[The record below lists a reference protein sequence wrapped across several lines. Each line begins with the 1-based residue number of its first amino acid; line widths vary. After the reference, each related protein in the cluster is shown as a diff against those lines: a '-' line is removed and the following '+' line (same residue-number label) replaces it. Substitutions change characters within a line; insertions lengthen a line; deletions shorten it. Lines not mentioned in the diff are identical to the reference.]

1 MKAGSG
7 SCLYSIRKAGKV
19 LEQKRSYRRIG
30 ILVAV
35 LLVAAV
41 AAAAAYFF
49 GGGLVR
55 RTTADGMIAGSS
67 EIHVMILGVDERK
80 DDVGRSDT
88 LMVAT
93 VDPEKG
99 TASLLSI
106 PRDTRVAIEGAG
118 YDKINAAYAYGGY
131 ALTKKTLEQLLDV
144 PMDYYIL
151 IDVHAFERIID
162 ALDGIDIDVE
172 KRMYYEDPWDDDGGL
187 VIDIYPGMQHMTGEK
202 AIHYVRYRDTEGDIG
217 RIRRQQRFMS
227 AVLTK
232 VTSPEIFAKLP
243 EIIDE
248 VMKSVKTDLGASD
261 MLRFLQLMKK
271 VQEQGLS
278 AEMAPGNPAWYKGV
292 SYWIPDIVELRRLA
306 ARAAGVPFTGAI
318 EERAESYAAKYKE
331 AMPAGFRFD
340 DEGTQDAAKADKD
353 APKSDKDAIKAGEGT
368 EKPQAAEKL
377 KESAKPPAPGEV
389 AVTVVNSSGI
399 TGAGAEV
406 AAILQAKGFT
416 VRSVETGSTSDR
428 TQTTITAGGRSVDL
442 FYGMPFPCII
452 MEGGAKDEAL
462 VNIGRDYVKR

>member
-1 MKAGSG
+1 MKANGG
-7 SCLYSIRKAGKV
+7 SCLYSIRKAGEV

-41 AAAAAYFF
+41 AAVAAHFF
-49 GGGLVR
+49 GGGLAR

-202 AIHYVRYRDTEGDIG
+202 AIEYVRYRDMEGDIG
-217 RIRRQQRFMS
+217 RIRRQQRFMR
-227 AVLTK
+227 AVLQK

-243 EIIDE
+243 EIVSE
-248 VMKSVKTDLGASD
+248 VAKSVKTDLDTGD
-261 MLRFLQLMKK
+261 MIKFLQIMKK
-271 VQEQGLS
+271 VQEDGLA
-278 AEMAPGNPAWYKGV
+278 AEMAPGNPAWFKGV
-292 SYWIPDIVELRRLA
+292 SYWIPDIVEIRRMA
-306 ARAAGVPFTGAI
+306 ARAAGVPFAGEAA
-318 EERAESYAAKYKE
+318 ERAESYAAKYKAE
-331 AMPAGFRFD
+331 MPEGFRFD
-340 DEGTQDAAKADKD
+340 DAELQQAGAKTTGEGAGALGESAAKK
-353 APKSDKDAIKAGEGT
+353 
-368 EKPQAAEKL
+368 
-377 KESAKPPAPGEV
+377 KEEPPAPSAV

-406 AAILQAKGFT
+406 AAILQAKGF
-416 VRSVETGSTSDR
+416 VIRSVETGKRSDR
-428 TQTTITAGGRSVDL
+428 AQTTITAGGRTVDL
-442 FYGMPFPCII
+442 FYGMTFPCIL

>member
-1 MKAGSG
+1 M
-7 SCLYSIRKAGKV
+7 
-19 LEQKRSYRRIG
+19 
-30 ILVAV
+30 ILAAV
-35 LLVAAV
+35 LLVV
-41 AAAAAYFF
+41 VFTAAAAHFF
-49 GGGLVR
+49 SGGLVR
-55 RTTADGMIAGSS
+55 RMAADGMIAGRS

-202 AIHYVRYRDTEGDIG
+202 AIQYVRYRDTEGDIG
-217 RIRRQQRFMS
+217 RIRRQQRFMR
-227 AVLTK
+227 AVLQK
-232 VTSPEIFAKLP
+232 VTTPEIFAKLP
-243 EIIDE
+243 EITGE
-248 VMKSVKTDLGASD
+248 VAKSVKTDLDTGD
-261 MLRFLQLMKK
+261 MIKFLQIMKK
-271 VQEQGLS
+271 VQEDGLA
-278 AEMAPGNPAWYKGV
+278 AEMAPGNPAWFKGV
-292 SYWIPDIVELRRLA
+292 SYWIPDIVEIRRMA
-306 ARAAGVPFTGAI
+306 ARAAGVPFAGEAA
-318 EERAESYAAKYKE
+318 ERAERYAAKYKE
-331 AMPAGFRFD
+331 EMPEGFRFD
-340 DEGTQDAAKADKD
+340 DAGPQQAGAKTTGEGAGALGESAAKK
-353 APKSDKDAIKAGEGT
+353 
-368 EKPQAAEKL
+368 
-377 KESAKPPAPGEV
+377 KEEPTKPPTPSAV
-389 AVTVVNSSGI
+389 VVTVVNSSGI

-406 AAILQAKGFT
+406 AAILQAKGF
-416 VRSVETGSTSDR
+416 VIRSVETGKRSDR
-428 TQTTITAGGRSVDL
+428 AQTTITAGGRTVDL
-442 FYGMPFPCII
+442 FYGMPFPCIL

>member
-1 MKAGSG
+1 MKAGGG

-41 AAAAAYFF
+41 VAAAAHFF

-187 VIDIYPGMQHMTGEK
+187 LIDLKPGMQHMDGKT
-202 AIHYVRYRDTEGDIG
+202 AVTYVRYRDEEGDIG
-217 RIRRQQRFMS
+217 RIERQQKFMK
-227 AVLTK
+227 AVMEK
-232 VTSPEIFAKLP
+232 VTSPAIITRLP
-243 EIIDE
+243 TVIKE
-248 VMKSVKTDLGASD
+248 VMDSIETDLSFRQMLEFAGTLKEAQKNGLKTD
-261 MLRFLQLMKK
+261 M
-271 VQEQGLS
+271 V
-278 AEMAPGNPAWYKGV
+278 PGRPLYISEI
-292 SYWIPDIVELRRLA
+292 SYWIPDIMKLRQTVANTLDIDVNA
-306 ARAAGVPFTGAI
+306 SMRAAMERESHEYGDTSIGRPKRESSGRSESSSKSSASREDADEKASKKGSKDRASSASSTEKKGA
-318 EERAESYAAKYKE
+318 
-331 AMPAGFRFD
+331 M
-340 DEGTQDAAKADKD
+340 QDADD
-353 APKSDKDAIKAGEGT
+353 SRTRT
-368 EKPQAAEKL
+368 ETK
-377 KESAKPPAPGEV
+377 
-389 AVTVVNSSGI
+389 SSGSSPA
-399 TGAGAEV
+399 TTPS
-406 AAILQAKGFT
+406 AAPTPGT
-416 VRSVETGSTSDR
+416 D
-428 TQTTITAGGRSVDL
+428 TQKTQ
-442 FYGMPFPCII
+442 
-452 MEGGAKDEAL
+452 
-462 VNIGRDYVKR
+462 

>member
-1 MKAGSG
+1 MKTDGGSG
-7 SCLYSIRKAGKV
+7 LYSIRKAGEV

-41 AAAAAYFF
+41 AAAAAHFF

-93 VDPEKG
+93 VDPEKR

-106 PRDTRVAIEGAG
+106 PRDTRVAIEGVG

-202 AIHYVRYRDTEGDIG
+202 AIEYVRYRDMEGDIG
-217 RIRRQQRFMS
+217 RIRRQQRFMR
-227 AVLTK
+227 AVLQK

-243 EIIDE
+243 EIVSE
-248 VMKSVKTDLGASD
+248 VAKSVKTDLDTGD
-261 MLRFLQLMKK
+261 MIKFLQIMKK
-271 VQEQGLS
+271 VQEDGL
-278 AEMAPGNPAWYKGV
+278 ATEMAPGNPAWFKGV
-292 SYWIPDIVELRRLA
+292 SYWIPDIMEIRRMA
-306 ARAAGVPFTGAI
+306 ARAAGVPFAGEAA
-318 EERAESYAAKYKE
+318 ERAESYAAKYKAE
-331 AMPAGFRFD
+331 TPEGFRFD
-340 DEGTQDAAKADKD
+340 DAELQQAGAKTTGEGAGALGESAAKK
-353 APKSDKDAIKAGEGT
+353 
-368 EKPQAAEKL
+368 
-377 KESAKPPAPGEV
+377 KEEPTKPPAPSAV

-406 AAILQAKGFT
+406 AAILQAKGF
-416 VRSVETGSTSDR
+416 VIRSVETGKRSDR
-428 TQTTITAGGRSVDL
+428 AQTTITAGGRTVDL
-442 FYGMPFPCII
+442 FYGMSFPCIL

>member
-1 MKAGSG
+1 M
-7 SCLYSIRKAGKV
+7 
-19 LEQKRSYRRIG
+19 EQKRSYRRIG

-41 AAAAAYFF
+41 AAAAAHFF

-202 AIHYVRYRDTEGDIG
+202 AIEYVRYRDMEGDIG
-217 RIRRQQRFMS
+217 RIRRQQRFMR
-227 AVLTK
+227 AVLQK

-243 EIIDE
+243 EIVSE
-248 VMKSVKTDLGASD
+248 VAKSVKTDLDTSD
-261 MLRFLQLMKK
+261 MIKFLQIMKK
-271 VQEQGLS
+271 VQEDGLT
-278 AEMAPGNPAWYKGV
+278 AEMAPGNPAWFKGV
-292 SYWIPDIVELRRLA
+292 SYWIPDIMEIRRMA
-306 ARAAGVPFTGAI
+306 ARAAGVPFAGEAA
-318 EERAESYAAKYKE
+318 ERAESYAAKYKAE
-331 AMPAGFRFD
+331 MPEGFRFD
-340 DEGTQDAAKADKD
+340 DAGPQSGEKAAGGDAA
-353 APKSDKDAIKAGEGT
+353 G
-368 EKPQAAEKL
+368 
-377 KESAKPPAPGEV
+377 ESAAKKKEEPTKPPAPSAV

-406 AAILQAKGFT
+406 AAILQAKGF
-416 VRSVETGSTSDR
+416 VIRSVETGKRSDR
-428 TQTTITAGGRSVDL
+428 AQTTITAGGRTVDL
-442 FYGMPFPCII
+442 FYGMPFPCIL

>member
-1 MKAGSG
+1 M
-7 SCLYSIRKAGKV
+7 
-19 LEQKRSYRRIG
+19 EQKRSYRRVG

-41 AAAAAYFF
+41 VAAAAHFF

-106 PRDTRVAIEGAG
+106 PRDTRVAIEGNG

-202 AIHYVRYRDTEGDIG
+202 AIEYVRYRDTEGDIG
-217 RIRRQQRFMS
+217 RIRRQQRFVS

-248 VMKSVKTDLGASD
+248 VMKSIKTDLGASD

-306 ARAAGVPFTGAI
+306 ARAAGVPFAGEAA
-318 EERAESYAAKYKE
+318 ERAESYAAKYK
-331 AMPAGFRFD
+331 ADMPEGFRFD
-340 DEGTQDAAKADKD
+340 DVGPQQASAKTTGEGAGASGENAAKR
-353 APKSDKDAIKAGEGT
+353 
-368 EKPQAAEKL
+368 
-377 KESAKPPAPGEV
+377 KEEPPKPPSPSAV

-406 AAILQAKGFT
+406 AAILQAKGF
-416 VRSVETGSTSDR
+416 VIRNVETGKRSDR
-428 TQTTITAGGRSVDL
+428 AQTTITAGGRTVDL
-442 FYGMPFPCII
+442 FYGMPFPCIL

>member
-1 MKAGSG
+1 M
-7 SCLYSIRKAGKV
+7 
-19 LEQKRSYRRIG
+19 
-30 ILVAV
+30 ILAAV
-35 LLVAAV
+35 LLVV
-41 AAAAAYFF
+41 VFTAAAAHFF
-49 GGGLVR
+49 SGGLVR
-55 RTTADGMIAGSS
+55 RTAADGMIAGSS

-106 PRDTRVAIEGAG
+106 PRDTRVAIEGNG

-131 ALTKKTLEQLLDV
+131 ALTKKTVEQLLDV

-151 IDVHAFERIID
+151 IDVRAFERIID

-202 AIHYVRYRDTEGDIG
+202 AIEYVRYRDMEGDIG
-217 RIRRQQRFMS
+217 RIRRQQRFMR
-227 AVLTK
+227 AVLQK
-232 VTSPEIFAKLP
+232 VTTPEIFAKLP
-243 EIIDE
+243 EITGE
-248 VMKSVKTDLGASD
+248 VAKSVKTDLDTSD
-261 MLRFLQLMKK
+261 MIKFLQIMKK
-271 VQEQGLS
+271 VQEDGLT
-278 AEMAPGNPAWYKGV
+278 AEMAPGNPAWFKGV
-292 SYWIPDIVELRRLA
+292 SYWIPDIMEIRRMA
-306 ARAAGVPFTGAI
+306 ARAAGVPFAGEAA
-318 EERAESYAAKYKE
+318 ERAESYAAKYKE
-331 AMPAGFRFD
+331 EMPEGFRFD
-340 DEGTQDAAKADKD
+340 DAELQQAGAKTTGEGAGA
-353 APKSDKDAIKAGEGT
+353 AGEG
-368 EKPQAAEKL
+368 AAKK
-377 KESAKPPAPGEV
+377 KEEPTKPPAPSAV

-406 AAILQAKGFT
+406 AAILQAKGF
-416 VRSVETGSTSDR
+416 VIRSVETGKRSDR
-428 TQTTITAGGRSVDL
+428 AQTTITAGGRTVDL
-442 FYGMPFPCII
+442 FYGMPFPCIL

>member
-1 MKAGSG
+1 MKAGGG

-41 AAAAAYFF
+41 VAAAAHFF

-131 ALTKKTLEQLLDV
+131 ALTKKTLELLLDV

-202 AIHYVRYRDTEGDIG
+202 AIEYVRYRDTEGDIG
-217 RIRRQQRFMS
+217 RIRRQQRFVS

-232 VTSPEIFAKLP
+232 VTSPEIFAQLP

-306 ARAAGVPFTGAI
+306 ARAAGVPFAGKV

-353 APKSDKDAIKAGEGT
+353 APTSDKDAAQTGEGAAQQK
-368 EKPQAAEKL
+368 EKAP
-377 KESAKPPAPGEV
+377 ESAKPPAPGEV

-428 TQTTITAGGRSVDL
+428 AQTTITAGGRSVDL
-442 FYGMPFPCII
+442 FYGMPFPCIL

>member
-1 MKAGSG
+1 M
-7 SCLYSIRKAGKV
+7 
-19 LEQKRSYRRIG
+19 EQKRSYRRIG

-35 LLVAAV
+35 LLVAA
-41 AAAAAYFF
+41 AAAAAAHFF

-55 RTTADGMIAGSS
+55 R
-67 EIHVMILGVDERK
+67 R
-80 DDVGRSDT
+80 
-88 LMVAT
+88 
-93 VDPEKG
+93 

-187 VIDIYPGMQHMTGEK
+187 VIDLYPGMQHMTGEK
-202 AIHYVRYRDTEGDIG
+202 AIEYVRYRDMEGDIG
-217 RIRRQQRFMS
+217 RIRRQQRFML
-227 AVLTK
+227 AVLQK
-232 VTSPEIFAKLP
+232 VTTPEIFAKLP
-243 EIIDE
+243 EIVSE
-248 VMKSVKTDLGASD
+248 VAKSVKTDLDTSD
-261 MLRFLQLMKK
+261 MLKFLQIMKK
-271 VQEQGLS
+271 VQEDGLA
-278 AEMAPGNPAWYKGV
+278 AEMAPGNPAWFKGV
-292 SYWIPDIVELRRLA
+292 SYWIPDIMEIRRMA
-306 ARAAGVPFTGAI
+306 ARAAGVPFTGEAA
-318 EERAESYAAKYKE
+318 ERAESYAAKYKE
-331 AMPAGFRFD
+331 EMPEGFRFD
-340 DEGTQDAAKADKD
+340 DAGSQSGEKAAGGDAAGENAAKRKEEP
-353 APKSDKDAIKAGEGT
+353 PKPLS
-368 EKPQAAEKL
+368 P
-377 KESAKPPAPGEV
+377 SAV

-406 AAILQAKGFT
+406 AAILQAKGF
-416 VRSVETGSTSDR
+416 VIRSVETGKRSDR
-428 TQTTITAGGRSVDL
+428 AQTTITAGGRTVDL
-442 FYGMPFPCII
+442 FYGMPFPCIL

>member
-1 MKAGSG
+1 M
-7 SCLYSIRKAGKV
+7 
-19 LEQKRSYRRIG
+19 
-30 ILVAV
+30 ILAAV
-35 LLVAAV
+35 LLVV
-41 AAAAAYFF
+41 VFTAAAAHFF
-49 GGGLVR
+49 SGGLVR
-55 RTTADGMIAGSS
+55 RTAADGMIAGSS

-106 PRDTRVAIEGAG
+106 PRDTRVAIEGNG

-131 ALTKKTLEQLLDV
+131 ALTKKTVEQLLDV

-151 IDVHAFERIID
+151 IDVRAFERIID

-202 AIHYVRYRDTEGDIG
+202 AIQYVRYRDTEGDIG
-217 RIRRQQRFMS
+217 RIRRQQRFMR
-227 AVLTK
+227 AVLQK
-232 VTSPEIFAKLP
+232 VTTPEIFAKLP
-243 EIIDE
+243 EITGE
-248 VMKSVKTDLGASD
+248 VAKSVKTDLDTGD
-261 MLRFLQLMKK
+261 MIKFLQIMKK
-271 VQEQGLS
+271 VQEDGLA
-278 AEMAPGNPAWYKGV
+278 AEMAPGNPAWFKGV
-292 SYWIPDIVELRRLA
+292 SYWIPDIVEIRRMA
-306 ARAAGVPFTGAI
+306 ARAAGVPFAGKAA
-318 EERAESYAAKYKE
+318 ERAESYAAKYKE
-331 AMPAGFRFD
+331 EMPEGFRFD
-340 DEGTQDAAKADKD
+340 DAEPQQAGAKTTGEGAGASGESAAKR
-353 APKSDKDAIKAGEGT
+353 
-368 EKPQAAEKL
+368 
-377 KESAKPPAPGEV
+377 KEEPTKPPAPSAV

-406 AAILQAKGFT
+406 AAILQAKGF
-416 VRSVETGSTSDR
+416 VIRSVETGKRSDR
-428 TQTTITAGGRSVDL
+428 AQTTITAGGRTVDL
-442 FYGMPFPCII
+442 FYGMPFPCIL

>member
-1 MKAGSG
+1 MQADGDG
-7 SCLYSIRKAGKV
+7 RLYSIRKAGEV

-41 AAAAAYFF
+41 AAAAAHFF
-49 GGGLVR
+49 GGGLAR

-106 PRDTRVAIEGAG
+106 PRDTRVAIEGNG

-187 VIDIYPGMQHMTGEK
+187 VIDIYPGMQHMTGET

-306 ARAAGVPFTGAI
+306 ARAAGVPFAGKV

-331 AMPAGFRFD
+331 AMPADFRFD

-353 APKSDKDAIKAGEGT
+353 APKSDKDAAQAGEGAAQQK
-368 EKPQAAEKL
+368 EKAP
-377 KESAKPPAPGEV
+377 ESAKPPAPGEI

-428 TQTTITAGGRSVDL
+428 AQTTITAGGRSVDL

-452 MEGGAKDEAL
+452 MEGGARGEAL
-462 VNIGRDYVKR
+462 VNIGRDYRNH

>member
-1 MKAGSG
+1 MQ
-7 SCLYSIRKAGKV
+7 
-19 LEQKRSYRRIG
+19 QKRSYRRVV
-30 ILVAV
+30 ILAAV
-35 LLVAAV
+35 LLVV
-41 AAAAAYFF
+41 VFTAAAAHFF
-49 GGGLVR
+49 SGGLAR

-202 AIHYVRYRDTEGDIG
+202 AIEYVRYRDMEGDIG
-217 RIRRQQRFMS
+217 RIRRQQRFMR
-227 AVLTK
+227 AVLQK
-232 VTSPEIFAKLP
+232 VTTPEIFAKLP
-243 EIIDE
+243 EITGE
-248 VMKSVKTDLGASD
+248 VAKSVKTDLDTSD
-261 MLRFLQLMKK
+261 MIKFLQIMKK
-271 VQEQGLS
+271 VQEQGLT
-278 AEMAPGNPAWYKGV
+278 AEMAPGNPAWFKGV
-292 SYWIPDIVELRRLA
+292 SYWIPDIMEIRRMA
-306 ARAAGVPFTGAI
+306 ARAAGVPFAGKAA
-318 EERAESYAAKYKE
+318 ERAESYAAKYKE
-331 AMPAGFRFD
+331 EMPEGFRFD
-340 DEGTQDAAKADKD
+340 DAEPQQAGAKTTGEGAGASGESAAKR
-353 APKSDKDAIKAGEGT
+353 
-368 EKPQAAEKL
+368 
-377 KESAKPPAPGEV
+377 KEEPTKPPAPSAV

-406 AAILQAKGFT
+406 AAILQAKGF
-416 VRSVETGSTSDR
+416 VIRSVETGKRSDR
-428 TQTTITAGGRSVDL
+428 AQTTITAGGRTVDL
-442 FYGMPFPCII
+442 FYGMPFPCIL

>member
-1 MKAGSG
+1 M
-7 SCLYSIRKAGKV
+7 
-19 LEQKRSYRRIG
+19 
-30 ILVAV
+30 ILAAV
-35 LLVAAV
+35 LLVV
-41 AAAAAYFF
+41 VFTAAAAHFF
-49 GGGLVR
+49 SGGLAR

-67 EIHVMILGVDERK
+67 EIHVRILGVDERK

-202 AIHYVRYRDTEGDIG
+202 AIEYVRYRDMEGDIG
-217 RIRRQQRFMS
+217 RIRRQQRFMR
-227 AVLTK
+227 AVLQK
-232 VTSPEIFAKLP
+232 VTTPEIFAKLP
-243 EIIDE
+243 EITGE
-248 VMKSVKTDLGASD
+248 VAKSVKTDLDTSD
-261 MLRFLQLMKK
+261 MIKFLQIMKK
-271 VQEQGLS
+271 VQEQGLT
-278 AEMAPGNPAWYKGV
+278 AEMAPGNPAWFKGV
-292 SYWIPDIVELRRLA
+292 SYWIPDIMEIRRMA
-306 ARAAGVPFTGAI
+306 ARAAGVPFAGKAA
-318 EERAESYAAKYKE
+318 ERAESYAAKYKE
-331 AMPAGFRFD
+331 EMPEGFRFD
-340 DEGTQDAAKADKD
+340 DAEPQQAGAKTTGEGAGASGESAAKR
-353 APKSDKDAIKAGEGT
+353 
-368 EKPQAAEKL
+368 
-377 KESAKPPAPGEV
+377 KEEPTKPPAPSAV

-406 AAILQAKGFT
+406 AAILQAKGF
-416 VRSVETGSTSDR
+416 VIRSVETGKRSDR
-428 TQTTITAGGRSVDL
+428 AQTTITAGGRTVDL
-442 FYGMPFPCII
+442 FYGMPFPCIL

>member
-1 MKAGSG
+1 MQ
-7 SCLYSIRKAGKV
+7 
-19 LEQKRSYRRIG
+19 QKRSYRRVV
-30 ILVAV
+30 ILAAV
-35 LLVAAV
+35 LLVV
-41 AAAAAYFF
+41 VFTAAAAHFF
-49 GGGLVR
+49 SGGLVR
-55 RTTADGMIAGSS
+55 RMAADGMIAGRS

-202 AIHYVRYRDTEGDIG
+202 AIQYVRYRDTEGDIG
-217 RIRRQQRFMS
+217 RIRRQQRFMR
-227 AVLTK
+227 AVLQK
-232 VTSPEIFAKLP
+232 VTTPEIFAKLP
-243 EIIDE
+243 EITGE
-248 VMKSVKTDLGASD
+248 VAKSVKTDLDTGD
-261 MLRFLQLMKK
+261 MIKFLQIMKK
-271 VQEQGLS
+271 VQEDGLA
-278 AEMAPGNPAWYKGV
+278 AEMAPGNPAWFKGV
-292 SYWIPDIVELRRLA
+292 SYWIPDIVEIRRMA
-306 ARAAGVPFTGAI
+306 ARAAGVPFAGKAA
-318 EERAESYAAKYKE
+318 ERAESYAAKYKE
-331 AMPAGFRFD
+331 EMPEGFRFD
-340 DEGTQDAAKADKD
+340 DAEPQQAGAKTTGEGAGASGESAAKR
-353 APKSDKDAIKAGEGT
+353 
-368 EKPQAAEKL
+368 
-377 KESAKPPAPGEV
+377 KEEPTKPPAPSAV

-406 AAILQAKGFT
+406 AAILQAKGF
-416 VRSVETGSTSDR
+416 VIRSVETGKRSDR
-428 TQTTITAGGRSVDL
+428 AQTTITAGGRTVDL
-442 FYGMPFPCII
+442 FYGMPFPCIL

>member
-1 MKAGSG
+1 MKADGG
-7 SCLYSIRKAGKV
+7 SCLYSIRKAGEV

-41 AAAAAYFF
+41 AAAAAHFF

-202 AIHYVRYRDTEGDIG
+202 AIEYVRYRDMEGDIG
-217 RIRRQQRFMS
+217 RIRRQQRFMR
-227 AVLTK
+227 AVLQK

-243 EIIDE
+243 EIVSE
-248 VMKSVKTDLGASD
+248 VAKSVKTDLDTGD
-261 MLRFLQLMKK
+261 MIKFLQIMKK
-271 VQEQGLS
+271 VQEDGLT
-278 AEMAPGNPAWYKGV
+278 AEMAPGNPAWFKGV
-292 SYWIPDIVELRRLA
+292 SYWIPDIVEIRRMA
-306 ARAAGVPFTGAI
+306 ARAAGVPFAGEAA
-318 EERAESYAAKYKE
+318 ERAESYAAKYKAE
-331 AMPAGFRFD
+331 MPEGFRFD
-340 DEGTQDAAKADKD
+340 DAGPQSGENAAGESAAGESAAKK
-353 APKSDKDAIKAGEGT
+353 
-368 EKPQAAEKL
+368 
-377 KESAKPPAPGEV
+377 KEEPTKPPAPSAV

-406 AAILQAKGFT
+406 AAILQAKGF
-416 VRSVETGSTSDR
+416 VIRSVETGKRSDR
-428 TQTTITAGGRSVDL
+428 AQTTITAGGRTVDL
-442 FYGMPFPCII
+442 FYGMPFSCIL

>member
-1 MKAGSG
+1 MKADGDG
-7 SCLYSIRKAGKV
+7 YLYSIRKAGEV

-35 LLVAAV
+35 LLIAAV
-41 AAAAAYFF
+41 AAAAAHFF

-202 AIHYVRYRDTEGDIG
+202 AIEYVRYRDMEGDIG
-217 RIRRQQRFMS
+217 RIRRQQRFMR
-227 AVLTK
+227 AVLQK
-232 VTSPEIFAKLP
+232 VTTPEIFAKLP

-261 MLRFLQLMKK
+261 MLRFLQVMKK

-306 ARAAGVPFTGAI
+306 ARAAGVPFAGKV

-353 APKSDKDAIKAGEGT
+353 APTSNKDAAQTGEGAAQQK
-368 EKPQAAEKL
+368 EKAP
-377 KESAKPPAPGEV
+377 ESAKPPAPGKV

-428 TQTTITAGGRSVDL
+428 AQTTITAGGRSVDL
-442 FYGMPFPCII
+442 FYGMPFPCIL

>member
-1 MKAGSG
+1 MKADGG
-7 SCLYSIRKAGKV
+7 GWLYSIRKAGEA

-41 AAAAAYFF
+41 AAAAAHFF
-49 GGGLVR
+49 GGGLAR

-106 PRDTRVAIEGAG
+106 PRDTRVAIEGVG

-202 AIHYVRYRDTEGDIG
+202 AIEYVRYRDMEGDIG
-217 RIRRQQRFMS
+217 RIRRQQRFMR
-227 AVLTK
+227 AVLQK

-243 EIIDE
+243 EIVSE
-248 VMKSVKTDLGASD
+248 VAKSVKTDLDTGD
-261 MLRFLQLMKK
+261 MLKFLQIMKK
-271 VQEQGLS
+271 VQEQGLT
-278 AEMAPGNPAWYKGV
+278 AEMAPGNPAWFKGV
-292 SYWIPDIVELRRLA
+292 SYWIPDIMEIRRMA
-306 ARAAGVPFTGAI
+306 ARAAGVPFAGKAA
-318 EERAESYAAKYKE
+318 ERAESYAAKYKAE
-331 AMPAGFRFD
+331 MPEGFRFD
-340 DEGTQDAAKADKD
+340 DAEPQQAGAKTTGEGAGAAGESAAKK
-353 APKSDKDAIKAGEGT
+353 
-368 EKPQAAEKL
+368 
-377 KESAKPPAPGEV
+377 KEEPTKPPAPSAV

-406 AAILQAKGFT
+406 AAILQAKGF
-416 VRSVETGSTSDR
+416 VIRSVETGKRSDR
-428 TQTTITAGGRSVDL
+428 AQTTITAGGRTVDL
-442 FYGMPFPCII
+442 FYGMTFPCIL

>member
-1 MKAGSG
+1 MQ
-7 SCLYSIRKAGKV
+7 
-19 LEQKRSYRRIG
+19 QKRSYRRVV
-30 ILVAV
+30 ILAAV
-35 LLVAAV
+35 LLVV
-41 AAAAAYFF
+41 VFTAAAAHFF
-49 GGGLVR
+49 SGGLAR

-99 TASLLSI
+99 TAALLSI

-202 AIHYVRYRDTEGDIG
+202 AIEYVRYRDMEGDIG
-217 RIRRQQRFMS
+217 RIRRQQRFMR
-227 AVLTK
+227 AVLQK
-232 VTSPEIFAKLP
+232 VTTPEIFAKLP
-243 EIIDE
+243 EITGE
-248 VMKSVKTDLGASD
+248 VAKSVKTDLDTSD
-261 MLRFLQLMKK
+261 MIKFLQIMKK
-271 VQEQGLS
+271 VQEQGLT
-278 AEMAPGNPAWYKGV
+278 AEMAPGNPAWFKGV
-292 SYWIPDIVELRRLA
+292 SYWIPDIMEIRRMA
-306 ARAAGVPFTGAI
+306 ARAAGVPFAGKAA
-318 EERAESYAAKYKE
+318 ERAESYAAKYKE
-331 AMPAGFRFD
+331 EMPEGFRFD
-340 DEGTQDAAKADKD
+340 DAEPQQAGAKTTGEGAGASGESAAKR
-353 APKSDKDAIKAGEGT
+353 
-368 EKPQAAEKL
+368 
-377 KESAKPPAPGEV
+377 KEEPTKPPAPSAV

-406 AAILQAKGFT
+406 AAILQAKGF
-416 VRSVETGSTSDR
+416 VIRSVETGKRSDR
-428 TQTTITAGGRSVDL
+428 AQTTITAGGRTVDL
-442 FYGMPFPCII
+442 FYGMPFPCIL

>member
-1 MKAGSG
+1 MKADGDG
-7 SCLYSIRKAGKV
+7 CLYSIRKAGEV

-41 AAAAAYFF
+41 AAAAAHFF
-49 GGGLVR
+49 GGGLAR

-202 AIHYVRYRDTEGDIG
+202 AIEYVRYRDMEGDIG
-217 RIRRQQRFMS
+217 RIRRQQRFMR
-227 AVLTK
+227 AVLQK
-232 VTSPEIFAKLP
+232 VTSPEIFTKLP
-243 EIIDE
+243 EITGE
-248 VMKSVKTDLGASD
+248 VAKSVKTDLDTSD
-261 MLRFLQLMKK
+261 MIKFLQIMKK
-271 VQEQGLS
+271 VQEDGLA
-278 AEMAPGNPAWYKGV
+278 AEMAPGNPAWFKGV
-292 SYWIPDIVELRRLA
+292 SYWIPDIMEIRRMA
-306 ARAAGVPFTGAI
+306 ARAAGVPFAGKAA
-318 EERAESYAAKYKE
+318 ERAESYAAKYKE
-331 AMPAGFRFD
+331 EMPEGFRFED
-340 DEGTQDAAKADKD
+340 AEPQQAGAKTTGEGAGASGESAAKKKD
-353 APKSDKDAIKAGEGT
+353 
-368 EKPQAAEKL
+368 
-377 KESAKPPAPGEV
+377 ESTKPPAPSAV

-406 AAILQAKGFT
+406 AAILQAKGF
-416 VRSVETGSTSDR
+416 VIRSVETGKRSDR
-428 TQTTITAGGRSVDL
+428 AQTTITAGGRTVDL
-442 FYGMPFPCII
+442 FYGMPFPCIL

>member
-1 MKAGSG
+1 M
-7 SCLYSIRKAGKV
+7 
-19 LEQKRSYRRIG
+19 EQKRSYRRIG

-35 LLVAAV
+35 LLVVAV
-41 AAAAAYFF
+41 AAAAAHFF
-49 GGGLVR
+49 GGGLAR

-80 DDVGRSDT
+80 DDAGRSDT
-88 LMVAT
+88 LMVVT

-202 AIHYVRYRDTEGDIG
+202 AIEYVRYRDMEGDIG
-217 RIRRQQRFMS
+217 RIRRQQRFMR
-227 AVLTK
+227 AVLQK

-243 EIIDE
+243 EIVSE
-248 VMKSVKTDLGASD
+248 VAKSVKTDLDTSD
-261 MLRFLQLMKK
+261 MIKFLQIMKK
-271 VQEQGLS
+271 VQEDGLA
-278 AEMAPGNPAWYKGV
+278 AEMAPGNPAWFKGV
-292 SYWIPDIVELRRLA
+292 SYWIPDIVELRRMV
-306 ARAAGVPFTGAI
+306 ARAAGVPFTGEAA
-318 EERAESYAAKYKE
+318 ERAESYAAKYK
-331 AMPAGFRFD
+331 ADMPEGFRFD
-340 DEGTQDAAKADKD
+340 DVGPQQASAKTTGEGAGASGENAAKR
-353 APKSDKDAIKAGEGT
+353 
-368 EKPQAAEKL
+368 
-377 KESAKPPAPGEV
+377 KEEPPKPPSPSAV

-406 AAILQAKGFT
+406 AAILQAKGF
-416 VRSVETGSTSDR
+416 VIRSVETGKRSDR
-428 TQTTITAGGRSVDL
+428 AQTTITAGGRTVDL
-442 FYGMPFPCII
+442 FYGMPFSCIL

>member
-1 MKAGSG
+1 MQ
-7 SCLYSIRKAGKV
+7 
-19 LEQKRSYRRIG
+19 QKRSYRRIV
-30 ILVAV
+30 ILAAV
-35 LLVAAV
+35 LLVV
-41 AAAAAYFF
+41 VFTAAAAHFF
-49 GGGLVR
+49 GGGLAR

-202 AIHYVRYRDTEGDIG
+202 AIQYVRYRDTEGDIG
-217 RIRRQQRFMS
+217 RIRRQQRFMR
-227 AVLTK
+227 AVLQK
-232 VTSPEIFAKLP
+232 VTTPEIFAKLP
-243 EIIDE
+243 EITGE
-248 VMKSVKTDLGASD
+248 VAKSVKTDLDTSD
-261 MLRFLQLMKK
+261 MIKFLQIMKK
-271 VQEQGLS
+271 VQEQGLT
-278 AEMAPGNPAWYKGV
+278 AEMAPGNPAWFKGV
-292 SYWIPDIVELRRLA
+292 SYWIPDIMEIRRMA
-306 ARAAGVPFTGAI
+306 ARAAGVPFAGKAA
-318 EERAESYAAKYKE
+318 ERAESYAAKYKE
-331 AMPAGFRFD
+331 EMPEGFRFD
-340 DEGTQDAAKADKD
+340 DAEPQQVGAKTTGEGAGASGESAAKR
-353 APKSDKDAIKAGEGT
+353 
-368 EKPQAAEKL
+368 
-377 KESAKPPAPGEV
+377 KEEPTKPPAPSAV

-406 AAILQAKGFT
+406 AAILQAKGF
-416 VRSVETGSTSDR
+416 VIRSVETGKRSDR
-428 TQTTITAGGRSVDL
+428 AQTTITAGGRTVDL
-442 FYGMPFPCII
+442 FYGMPFPCIL

>member
-1 MKAGSG
+1 M
-7 SCLYSIRKAGKV
+7 
-19 LEQKRSYRRIG
+19 
-30 ILVAV
+30 ILAAV
-35 LLVAAV
+35 LLVV
-41 AAAAAYFF
+41 VFTAAAAHFF
-49 GGGLVR
+49 SGGLVR
-55 RTTADGMIAGSS
+55 RMAADGMIAGRS

-202 AIHYVRYRDTEGDIG
+202 AIQYVRYRDTEGDIG
-217 RIRRQQRFMS
+217 RIRRQQRFMR
-227 AVLTK
+227 AVLQK
-232 VTSPEIFAKLP
+232 VTTPEIFAKLP
-243 EIIDE
+243 EITGE
-248 VMKSVKTDLGASD
+248 VAKSVKTDLDTGD
-261 MLRFLQLMKK
+261 MIKFLQIMKK
-271 VQEQGLS
+271 VQEDGLA
-278 AEMAPGNPAWYKGV
+278 AEMAPGNPAWFKGV
-292 SYWIPDIVELRRLA
+292 SYWIPDIVEIRRMA
-306 ARAAGVPFTGAI
+306 ARAAGVPFAGKAA
-318 EERAESYAAKYKE
+318 ERAESYAAKYKE
-331 AMPAGFRFD
+331 EMPEGFRFD
-340 DEGTQDAAKADKD
+340 DAEPQQAGAKTTGEGAGASGESAAKR
-353 APKSDKDAIKAGEGT
+353 
-368 EKPQAAEKL
+368 
-377 KESAKPPAPGEV
+377 KEEPTKPPAPSAV

-406 AAILQAKGFT
+406 AAILQAKGF
-416 VRSVETGSTSDR
+416 VIRSVETGKRSDR
-428 TQTTITAGGRSVDL
+428 AQTTITAGGRTVDL
-442 FYGMPFPCII
+442 FYGMPFPCIL